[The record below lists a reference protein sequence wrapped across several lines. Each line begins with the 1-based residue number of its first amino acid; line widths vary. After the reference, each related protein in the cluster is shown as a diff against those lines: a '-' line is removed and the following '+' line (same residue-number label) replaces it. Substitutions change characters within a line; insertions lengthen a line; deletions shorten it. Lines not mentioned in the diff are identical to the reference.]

1 MDNIGVRS
9 TLYNKSIKM
18 IHWNHSER
26 NYASIEMGRKTM
38 KERFEI
44 YDGSAEA
51 KKAKGKS
58 KNLSGFHPLFTAS
71 ARRSIALDALKIWL
85 LLGFVVGVV
94 TGIATGA
101 GAVSV
106 LLGLLIA
113 AVICFGFRDDVYKK
127 VYGSEHDR
135 GQLPLPEGMSW
146 EEAVDRIRREFAN
159 PDVEQVTD
167 TADAVTFYSKKRGTY
182 QLKNTADGLKMTI
195 LTKPSKSS
203 KKEYLYAVFSSVLLS
218 QVIAILYPEK
228 ISAEQVEEE
237 KAAVRKLFGAH
248 KMPLVIELAITA
260 AFVAFAAYVLY
271 TTLYSDSARSK
282 GISDSYLNV
291 FPSEAIVGE
300 VLDDFFADGKWDNY
314 EQNGVTYVS
323 YTGIGQNTQTG
334 EKIVIGIY
342 FKLNSDKTF
351 GIDRMTWNGDTM
363 NTLEQLGVISALND
377 SYRESHGLASSNALD
392 SAFDELENA
401 LDDALADS
409 SSSVSMAEPESE
421 TVSTSVTESVPYTET
436 ADAYDADDVFP
447 AATRFDEQVTST
459 NGMDTYSK
467 LAGEISV
474 DYNHYDELTEEIKE
488 YFLSYGPYFRTA
500 WLNAMYTD
508 IYEDTGRYGNATA
521 LYDFVK
527 YMSFYDEITS
537 YYDPAP
543 MSQAFH
549 DVILSMEDQIYVD
562 TATDREAAPYVDEVI
577 QTAEANG
584 AELQIW

>member
-1 MDNIGVRS
+1 
-9 TLYNKSIKM
+9 
-18 IHWNHSER
+18 
-26 NYASIEMGRKTM
+26 M
-38 KERFEI
+38 KELFEI

-71 ARRSIALDALKIWL
+71 ARRSIALDSLKIWL

-94 TGIATGA
+94 TGVATGA

-113 AVICFGFRDDVYKK
+113 AVIYFGFRDDVYKK
-127 VYGSEHDR
+127 VYGPEHDR

-146 EEAVDRIRREFAN
+146 EEAVDRIRRGFAN
-159 PDVEQVTD
+159 LDVEQVTD

-291 FPSEAIVGE
+291 FPSEATVGE

-334 EKIVIGIY
+334 EKIEISIY
-342 FKLNSDKTF
+342 FKLNNDKTF

-377 SYRESHGLASSNALD
+377 SYR
-392 SAFDELENA
+392 
-401 LDDALADS
+401 
-409 SSSVSMAEPESE
+409 
-421 TVSTSVTESVPYTET
+421 
-436 ADAYDADDVFP
+436 
-447 AATRFDEQVTST
+447 
-459 NGMDTYSK
+459 
-467 LAGEISV
+467 
-474 DYNHYDELTEEIKE
+474 
-488 YFLSYGPYFRTA
+488 
-500 WLNAMYTD
+500 
-508 IYEDTGRYGNATA
+508 
-521 LYDFVK
+521 
-527 YMSFYDEITS
+527 
-537 YYDPAP
+537 
-543 MSQAFH
+543 
-549 DVILSMEDQIYVD
+549 
-562 TATDREAAPYVDEVI
+562 
-577 QTAEANG
+577 
-584 AELQIW
+584 

>member
-1 MDNIGVRS
+1 
-9 TLYNKSIKM
+9 
-18 IHWNHSER
+18 
-26 NYASIEMGRKTM
+26 M

-71 ARRSIALDALKIWL
+71 ARRSIALDSLKIWL
-85 LLGFVVGVV
+85 LLGFIVGVV
-94 TGIATGA
+94 TGVATGA

-113 AVICFGFRDDVYKK
+113 AGIYFGFRDDVYKK
-127 VYGSEHDR
+127 VYGPEHDR

-146 EEAVDRIRREFAN
+146 EEAVDRIRRGFAN
-159 PDVEQVTD
+159 PEVEQVTD
-167 TADAVTFYSKKRGTY
+167 TADAMTFYSKKRGTY

-195 LTKPSKSS
+195 LTKPSKRS

-248 KMPLVIELAITA
+248 KMPLLIELAITA

-282 GISDSYLNV
+282 CISDSYLNL
-291 FPSEAIVGE
+291 FPAEATVGE
-300 VLDDFFADGKWDNY
+300 VLDDFFTDGKWDNY

-334 EKIVIGIY
+334 EKIEISIY
-342 FKLNSDKTF
+342 FKLNNDKTF

-363 NTLEQLGVISALND
+363 NTLEQLGMISALND

-401 LDDALADS
+401 LDEALTDS
-409 SSSVSMAEPESE
+409 TSSEAAPESE
-421 TVSTSVTESVPYTET
+421 AVSTSVTESVPYTET

-447 AATRFDEQVTST
+447 AAIRFDEQVTST

-474 DYNHYDELTEEIKE
+474 EYNHYDELTEEIKE

-521 LYDFVK
+521 LDDFVK

>member
-1 MDNIGVRS
+1 
-9 TLYNKSIKM
+9 
-18 IHWNHSER
+18 
-26 NYASIEMGRKTM
+26 M
-38 KERFEI
+38 KELFEI

-58 KNLSGFHPLFTAS
+58 KNLSGFHPLFTA
-71 ARRSIALDALKIWL
+71 AAHRSIALDALKIWL
-85 LLGFVVGVV
+85 LLGFIVGVA
-94 TGIATGA
+94 TGVATGA

-106 LLGLLIA
+106 FLGLLIA
-113 AVICFGFRDDVYKK
+113 AVIYFGFRDDVYKK
-127 VYGSEHDR
+127 VYGPEHDR

-146 EEAVDRIRREFAN
+146 EEAVDRIRRGFAN

-167 TADAVTFYSKKRGTY
+167 TADAMTFYSKKRGTY

-237 KAAVRKLFGAH
+237 KEAVRKLFGAH
-248 KMPLVIELAITA
+248 KMPLLIELAITA

-271 TTLYSDSARSK
+271 TTFYSDSARSK

-291 FPSEAIVGE
+291 FPSEATVGE

-334 EKIVIGIY
+334 EKIEISIY
-342 FKLNSDKTF
+342 FKLNNDKTF

-401 LDDALADS
+401 LDEALTDS
-409 SSSVSMAEPESE
+409 ASSEAAPESE
-421 TVSTSVTESVPYTET
+421 AVSTSVTESVPYTET

-447 AATRFDEQVTST
+447 AATRFDEQATST

-474 DYNHYDELTEEIKE
+474 EYNHYDELTEEIKE

>member
-1 MDNIGVRS
+1 
-9 TLYNKSIKM
+9 
-18 IHWNHSER
+18 
-26 NYASIEMGRKTM
+26 M
-38 KERFEI
+38 KELFEI

-71 ARRSIALDALKIWL
+71 ARRSIALDGLKIWL

-94 TGIATGA
+94 TGVATGA

-106 LLGLLIA
+106 FLGLLIA
-113 AVICFGFRDDVYKK
+113 AVIYFGFRDDVYKK
-127 VYGSEHDR
+127 VYGPEHDR

-146 EEAVDRIRREFAN
+146 EEAVDRIRRGFAN

-167 TADAVTFYSKKRGTY
+167 TADAMTFYSKKRGTY

-228 ISAEQVEEE
+228 ISTEQVEEE

-271 TTLYSDSARSK
+271 TMLYSDSARSK
-282 GISDSYLNV
+282 GISDSYLNL
-291 FPSEAIVGE
+291 FPAEATVGE
-300 VLDDFFADGKWDNY
+300 VLDDFFTDGKWDNY

-334 EKIVIGIY
+334 EKIEISIY
-342 FKLNSDKTF
+342 FKLNNDKTF

-363 NTLEQLGVISALND
+363 NTLEQLGGISALND
-377 SYRESHGLASSNALD
+377 SYRESHDLASSNALD

-401 LDDALADS
+401 LDEALTDS
-409 SSSVSMAEPESE
+409 ASSEAAPESE
-421 TVSTSVTESVPYTET
+421 AVSTSVTESVPYTET

-447 AATRFDEQVTST
+447 AATRFDEQATST

-474 DYNHYDELTEEIKE
+474 EYNHYDELTEEIKE

>member
-1 MDNIGVRS
+1 
-9 TLYNKSIKM
+9 
-18 IHWNHSER
+18 
-26 NYASIEMGRKTM
+26 M

-58 KNLSGFHPLFTAS
+58 KNLSGFHPLFTAA
-71 ARRSIALDALKIWL
+71 ARRSIALDSLKIWL

-94 TGIATGA
+94 TGVATGA

-113 AVICFGFRDDVYKK
+113 AVIYFGFRDDVYKK
-127 VYGSEHDR
+127 VYGPEHDR

-146 EEAVDRIRREFAN
+146 EEAVDRIRRGFAN

-167 TADAVTFYSKKRGTY
+167 TADAMTFYSKKRGTY

-421 TVSTSVTESVPYTET
+421 TYTEDT
-436 ADAYDADDVFP
+436 DSDNSAQT
-447 AATRFDEQVTST
+447 ATRSDRKVVST
-459 NGMDTYSK
+459 NGMDTYSE
-467 LAGEISV
+467 LSGEISV
-474 DYNHYDELTEEIKE
+474 DVNSYEFGEMPESTKE
-488 YFLSYGPYFRTA
+488 YYLSYGSDFKTA

-508 IYEDTGRYGNATA
+508 VYEYSGKYSNLDA
-521 LYDFVK
+521 LSRFIEYLK
-527 YMSFYDEITS
+527 FYDEATDYMEVEGMIQDLHEIW
-537 YYDPAP
+537 YD
-543 MSQAFH
+543 F
-549 DVILSMEDQIYVD
+549 DIETLTEEDAGVYVD
-562 TATDREAAPYVDEVI
+562 RVI
-577 QTAEANG
+577 QMAEANG
-584 AELQIW
+584 AEIQIW

>member
-1 MDNIGVRS
+1 MYPLR
-9 TLYNKSIKM
+9 
-18 IHWNHSER
+18 WE
-26 NYASIEMGRKTM
+26 EKTM
-38 KERFEI
+38 KELFEI

-58 KNLSGFHPLFTAS
+58 KNLSGFHPLFTAA

-94 TGIATGA
+94 TGVATGA

-113 AVICFGFRDDVYKK
+113 AVIYFGFRDDVYKK
-127 VYGSEHDR
+127 VYGPEHDR

-146 EEAVDRIRREFAN
+146 EEAVDRIRRGFAN

-282 GISDSYLNV
+282 GISDSYLNL
-291 FPSEAIVGE
+291 FPEEATVGE
-300 VLDDFFADGKWDNY
+300 VLDGFFANGKWENY
-314 EQNGVTYVS
+314 EQDGVTFVHYSGECV
-323 YTGIGQNTQTG
+323 NTQTG
-334 EKIVIGIY
+334 EEIIMGIY
-342 FKLNSDKTF
+342 FKLKEDKSF
-351 GIDRMTWNGDTM
+351 SIDRMTMDGETM
-363 NTLEQLGVISALND
+363 NLLEQYAVLSKISD
-377 SYRESHGLASSNALD
+377 SYCKDHGIASSNVL
-392 SAFDELENA
+392 DELENA
-401 LDDALADS
+401 LDDAFADS

-421 TVSTSVTESVPYTET
+421 TYTEDT
-436 ADAYDADDVFP
+436 DSDNSAQT
-447 AATRFDEQVTST
+447 ATRSDRKVVST
-459 NGMDTYSK
+459 NGMDTYSE
-467 LAGEISV
+467 LSGEISV
-474 DYNHYDELTEEIKE
+474 DVNHYEIGEMPENVKE
-488 YFLSYGPYFRTA
+488 YYLSYGSDFDTA
-500 WLNAMYTD
+500 WLNALYTD
-508 IYEDTGRYGNATA
+508 VYEYSGKYSNQIAWERFTEYMVFYDEVVDYNNELAPVPA
-521 LYDFVK
+521 LYDV
-527 YMSFYDEITS
+527 YYA
-537 YYDPAP
+537 YDPATEEE
-543 MSQAFH
+543 AALCVD
-549 DVILSMEDQIYVD
+549 DVIQI
-562 TATDREAAPYVDEVI
+562 
-577 QTAEANG
+577 AEENG
-584 AELQIW
+584 AEIQIW

>member
-1 MDNIGVRS
+1 
-9 TLYNKSIKM
+9 
-18 IHWNHSER
+18 
-26 NYASIEMGRKTM
+26 M
-38 KERFEI
+38 KELFEI

-71 ARRSIALDALKIWL
+71 ARRSIALDGLKIWL

-94 TGIATGA
+94 TGVATGA

-106 LLGLLIA
+106 FLGFLIA
-113 AVICFGFRDDVYKK
+113 AVIYFGFLDDVYKK
-127 VYGSEHDR
+127 VYGPEHDR

-146 EEAVDRIRREFAN
+146 EEAVDRIRRGFAN

-167 TADAVTFYSKKRGTY
+167 TADAMTFYSKKRGTY

-228 ISAEQVEEE
+228 ISTEQVEEE

-271 TTLYSDSARSK
+271 TMLYSDSARSK
-282 GISDSYLNV
+282 GISDSYLNL
-291 FPSEAIVGE
+291 FPAEATVGE
-300 VLDDFFADGKWDNY
+300 VLDDFFTDGKWDNY

-334 EKIVIGIY
+334 EKIEISIY
-342 FKLNSDKTF
+342 FKLNNDKTF

-377 SYRESHGLASSNALD
+377 SYRESHDLASSNALD

-401 LDDALADS
+401 LDEALTDS
-409 SSSVSMAEPESE
+409 ASSEAAPESE
-421 TVSTSVTESVPYTET
+421 AVSTSVTESVPYTET

-447 AATRFDEQVTST
+447 AATRFDEQATST

-474 DYNHYDELTEEIKE
+474 EYNHYDELTEEIKE

-543 MSQAFH
+543 MSQALH

>member
-1 MDNIGVRS
+1 
-9 TLYNKSIKM
+9 
-18 IHWNHSER
+18 
-26 NYASIEMGRKTM
+26 M
-38 KERFEI
+38 KELFEI

-85 LLGFVVGVV
+85 LLGFIVGIV
-94 TGIATGA
+94 TGVATGA

-113 AVICFGFRDDVYKK
+113 AVIYFGFQDDVYKK
-127 VYGSEHDR
+127 VYGPEHDR

-146 EEAVDRIRREFAN
+146 EEAVDRIRRGFAN

-167 TADAVTFYSKKRGTY
+167 TADAMTFYSKKRGTY

-291 FPSEAIVGE
+291 FPSEATVGE

-377 SYRESHGLASSNALD
+377 SYREAHGLASSNALD

-409 SSSVSMAEPESE
+409 ASSEAEPESE
-421 TVSTSVTESVPYTET
+421 TASVSVAESVPYTET
-436 ADAYDADDVFP
+436 ADAYDAEDVFP

-474 DYNHYDELTEEIKE
+474 NHNGYEELTEEQRE
-488 YFLSYGPYFRTA
+488 YFLSYGSYFQTA

-508 IYEDTGRYGNATA
+508 IYEDTGRYGNAVA
-521 LYDFVK
+521 WVDFVN
-527 YMSFYDEITS
+527 YLYFYDEVTNYCAI
-537 YYDPAP
+537 
-543 MSQAFH
+543 
-549 DVILSMEDQIYVD
+549 
-562 TATDREAAPYVDEVI
+562 TDRIMEFQEIEFDFDDEYDMDTVTDIQAASYVDEVI

>member
-1 MDNIGVRS
+1 
-9 TLYNKSIKM
+9 
-18 IHWNHSER
+18 
-26 NYASIEMGRKTM
+26 M

-51 KKAKGKS
+51 KKAKRKS
-58 KNLSGFHPLFTAS
+58 KNLSGFHPLFTAA

-85 LLGFVVGVV
+85 LLGFIVGIV
-94 TGIATGA
+94 TGVATGA

-113 AVICFGFRDDVYKK
+113 AVIYFGFRDDAYKK
-127 VYGSEHDR
+127 VYGPEHDR
-135 GQLPLPEGMSW
+135 GQLLLPEGMNW
-146 EEAVDRIRREFAN
+146 EEAVDRIRRGFAN
-159 PDVEQVTD
+159 PDIEQVTD
-167 TADAVTFYSKKRGTY
+167 TADAMTFYSKKRGTY

-291 FPSEAIVGE
+291 FPSEATVGE

-334 EKIVIGIY
+334 EKIEISIY

-401 LDDALADS
+401 LDDAFADS
-409 SSSVSMAEPESE
+409 ASSEAEPES
-421 TVSTSVTESVPYTET
+421 VSVAESVPYTET

-467 LAGEISV
+467 LAGEISA
-474 DYNHYDELTEEIKE
+474 NHNGYEELTEEQRE
-488 YFLSYGPYFRTA
+488 YFLSYGSYFQTA

-508 IYEDTGRYGNATA
+508 IYEDTGRYGNAVA
-521 LYDFVK
+521 WVDFVN
-527 YMSFYDEITS
+527 YLYFYDEVTNYCAI
-537 YYDPAP
+537 
-543 MSQAFH
+543 
-549 DVILSMEDQIYVD
+549 
-562 TATDREAAPYVDEVI
+562 TDRIMEFQEIEFDFDDEYDTDTVTDIQAAFYVDEII

>member
-1 MDNIGVRS
+1 
-9 TLYNKSIKM
+9 
-18 IHWNHSER
+18 
-26 NYASIEMGRKTM
+26 M
-38 KERFEI
+38 KELFEI

-71 ARRSIALDALKIWL
+71 ARRSIALDGLKIW

-94 TGIATGA
+94 TGVATGA

-106 LLGLLIA
+106 FLGLLIA
-113 AVICFGFRDDVYKK
+113 AVIYFGFRDDVYKK
-127 VYGSEHDR
+127 VYGPEHDR

-146 EEAVDRIRREFAN
+146 EEAVDRIRRGFAN

-167 TADAVTFYSKKRGTY
+167 TADAMTFYSKKRGTY

-228 ISAEQVEEE
+228 ISTEQVEEE

-271 TTLYSDSARSK
+271 TMLYSDSARSK
-282 GISDSYLNV
+282 GISDSYLNL
-291 FPSEAIVGE
+291 FPAEATVGE
-300 VLDDFFADGKWDNY
+300 VLDDFFTDGKWDNY

-334 EKIVIGIY
+334 EKIEISIY
-342 FKLNSDKTF
+342 FKLNNDKTF

-377 SYRESHGLASSNALD
+377 SYRKSHDLASSNALD
-392 SAFDELENA
+392 SAFDELESA
-401 LDDALADS
+401 LDEALTDS
-409 SSSVSMAEPESE
+409 ASSEAAPESE
-421 TVSTSVTESVPYTET
+421 AVSTSVTESVPYTET

-447 AATRFDEQVTST
+447 AATRFDEQATST

-474 DYNHYDELTEEIKE
+474 EYNHYDELTEEIKE

>member
-1 MDNIGVRS
+1 
-9 TLYNKSIKM
+9 
-18 IHWNHSER
+18 
-26 NYASIEMGRKTM
+26 M
-38 KERFEI
+38 KELFEI

-58 KNLSGFHPLFTAS
+58 KNLSGFHPLFTAA

-85 LLGFVVGVV
+85 LLGFIVGIV
-94 TGIATGA
+94 TGVATGA

-113 AVICFGFRDDVYKK
+113 AVIYFGFRDDVYKK
-127 VYGSEHDR
+127 VYGPAHDR

-146 EEAVDRIRREFAN
+146 EEAVDRIRRGFAN

-167 TADAVTFYSKKRGTY
+167 TADAMTFYSKKRGTY

-248 KMPLVIELAITA
+248 KMPLVIELAMTA

-282 GISDSYLNV
+282 GVSDSYVNV
-291 FPSEAIVGE
+291 FPSEATVGE

-314 EQNGVTYVS
+314 EQNDVTYVS

-392 SAFDELENA
+392 GAFDELENA
-401 LDDALADS
+401 LDEAFADS
-409 SSSVSMAEPESE
+409 ASSEAEPES
-421 TVSTSVTESVPYTET
+421 VSVAESVPYTET

-467 LAGEISV
+467 LAGEISA
-474 DYNHYDELTEEIKE
+474 NHNGYEELTEEQRE
-488 YFLSYGPYFRTA
+488 YFLSYGSYFQTA

-508 IYEDTGRYGNATA
+508 IYEDTGRYGNAVA
-521 LYDFVK
+521 WVDFVN
-527 YMSFYDEITS
+527 YLYFYDEVTNYCAI
-537 YYDPAP
+537 
-543 MSQAFH
+543 
-549 DVILSMEDQIYVD
+549 
-562 TATDREAAPYVDEVI
+562 TDRIMEFQEIEFDFDDEYDTDTVTDIQAASYVDEVI

>member
-1 MDNIGVRS
+1 
-9 TLYNKSIKM
+9 
-18 IHWNHSER
+18 
-26 NYASIEMGRKTM
+26 M
-38 KERFEI
+38 KELFEI

-71 ARRSIALDALKIWL
+71 ARRSIALDGLKIWL

-94 TGIATGA
+94 TGVATGA

-106 LLGLLIA
+106 FLGLLIA
-113 AVICFGFRDDVYKK
+113 AVIYFGFRDDVYKK
-127 VYGSEHDR
+127 VYGPEHDR

-146 EEAVDRIRREFAN
+146 EEAVDRIRRGFAN

-167 TADAVTFYSKKRGTY
+167 TADAMTFYSKKHGTY

-228 ISAEQVEEE
+228 ISTEQVEEE

-271 TTLYSDSARSK
+271 TMLYSDSARSK
-282 GISDSYLNV
+282 GISDSYLNL
-291 FPSEAIVGE
+291 FPAEATVGE
-300 VLDDFFADGKWDNY
+300 VLDDFFTDGKWDNY

-334 EKIVIGIY
+334 EKIEISIY
-342 FKLNSDKTF
+342 FKLNNDKTF

-377 SYRESHGLASSNALD
+377 SYRESHDLASSNALD

-421 TVSTSVTESVPYTET
+421 TVSVAESTVYDEPEEYTQNQTESDSTGYEIHQNSLAEDIYISIGDYT
-436 ADAYDADDVFP
+436 
-447 AATRFDEQVTST
+447 SG
-459 NGMDTYSK
+459 NM
-467 LAGEISV
+467 
-474 DYNHYDELTEEIKE
+474 TEEQKAE
-488 YFLSYGPYFRTA
+488 FRSYGENAFYSA
-500 WLNAMYTD
+500 WQDAMYSD
-508 IYEDTGRYGNATA
+508 VYRCWGRYGYLVAWEQFGDYLDFYEGIFGSERLKDYDSIYNNAPTGMET
-521 LYDFVK
+521 D
-527 YMSFYDEITS
+527 DEAG
-537 YYDPAP
+537 Y
-543 MSQAFH
+543 
-549 DVILSMEDQIYVD
+549 
-562 TATDREAAPYVDEVI
+562 YVDEVLAL
-577 QTAEANG
+577 AEKNNADMIFN
-584 AELQIW
+584 

>member
-1 MDNIGVRS
+1 
-9 TLYNKSIKM
+9 
-18 IHWNHSER
+18 
-26 NYASIEMGRKTM
+26 M

-71 ARRSIALDALKIWL
+71 ARRSIALDSLKIWL

-94 TGIATGA
+94 TGVATGA

-106 LLGLLIA
+106 LLGVLIA
-113 AVICFGFRDDVYKK
+113 AVIYFGFRDDVYKK
-127 VYGSEHDR
+127 VYGPEHDR

-146 EEAVDRIRREFAN
+146 EEAVDRIRRGFAN

-167 TADAVTFYSKKRGTY
+167 TADAMTFYSKKRGTY

-248 KMPLVIELAITA
+248 KMPLLIELAITA

-291 FPSEAIVGE
+291 FPSEATVGE
-300 VLDDFFADGKWDNY
+300 VLDDFFADGKWDSY

-421 TVSTSVTESVPYTET
+421 TYTEDT
-436 ADAYDADDVFP
+436 DSDNSAQT
-447 AATRFDEQVTST
+447 ATRSDRKVVST
-459 NGMDTYSK
+459 NGMDTYSE
-467 LAGEISV
+467 LSGEISV
-474 DYNHYDELTEEIKE
+474 DVNSYEFGEMSESTKE
-488 YFLSYGPYFRTA
+488 YYLSYGSNFKTA

-508 IYEDTGRYGNATA
+508 VYEYSGKYSNLDA
-521 LYDFVK
+521 LSRFIEYLK
-527 YMSFYDEITS
+527 FYDEAT
-537 YYDPAP
+537 YY
-543 MSQAFH
+543 
-549 DVILSMEDQIYVD
+549 MEVEGMIQDLHEIWYDFDIETLTEEDAGVYVD
-562 TATDREAAPYVDEVI
+562 RVI
-577 QTAEANG
+577 QMAEANG
-584 AELQIW
+584 AEIQIW

>member
-1 MDNIGVRS
+1 
-9 TLYNKSIKM
+9 
-18 IHWNHSER
+18 
-26 NYASIEMGRKTM
+26 M
-38 KERFEI
+38 KELFEI

-71 ARRSIALDALKIWL
+71 ARRSIALDGLKIWL

-94 TGIATGA
+94 TGVATSA

-106 LLGLLIA
+106 FLGLLIA
-113 AVICFGFRDDVYKK
+113 AVIYFGFRDDVYKK
-127 VYGSEHDR
+127 VYGPEHDR

-146 EEAVDRIRREFAN
+146 EEAVDRIRRGFAN

-167 TADAVTFYSKKRGTY
+167 TADAMTFYSKKRGTY

-228 ISAEQVEEE
+228 ISTEQVEEE

-271 TTLYSDSARSK
+271 TMLYSDSARSK
-282 GISDSYLNV
+282 GISDSYLNL
-291 FPSEAIVGE
+291 FPAEATVGE
-300 VLDDFFADGKWDNY
+300 VLDDFFTDGKWDNY

-334 EKIVIGIY
+334 EKIEISIY
-342 FKLNSDKTF
+342 FKLNNDKTF

-377 SYRESHGLASSNALD
+377 SYRESHDLASSNALD

-401 LDDALADS
+401 LDEALTDS
-409 SSSVSMAEPESE
+409 ASSEAAPESE
-421 TVSTSVTESVPYTET
+421 AVSTSVTESVPYTET

-447 AATRFDEQVTST
+447 AATRFDEQATST

-474 DYNHYDELTEEIKE
+474 EYNHYDELTEEIKE

>member
-1 MDNIGVRS
+1 
-9 TLYNKSIKM
+9 
-18 IHWNHSER
+18 
-26 NYASIEMGRKTM
+26 M

-58 KNLSGFHPLFTAS
+58 KNLSGFHPLFTAV
-71 ARRSIALDALKIWL
+71 ARRSIALDSLKIWL
-85 LLGFVVGVV
+85 LLGFIVGVV
-94 TGIATGA
+94 TGVATGA

-106 LLGLLIA
+106 FLGLLIA
-113 AVICFGFRDDVYKK
+113 AVIYFGFRDDVYKK
-127 VYGSEHDR
+127 VYGPEHDR

-146 EEAVDRIRREFAN
+146 EEAVDRIRRGFAN

-167 TADAVTFYSKKRGTY
+167 TADAMTFYSKKRGTY
-182 QLKNTADGLKMTI
+182 QLQNTADGLKMTI

-203 KKEYLYAVFSSVLLS
+203 KKEYLYAVFSSILLS

-291 FPSEAIVGE
+291 FPSEATVGE

-401 LDDALADS
+401 LDDAFADS
-409 SSSVSMAEPESE
+409 ASSEAEPES
-421 TVSTSVTESVPYTET
+421 VSVAESVPYTET

-467 LAGEISV
+467 LAGEISA
-474 DYNHYDELTEEIKE
+474 NHNGYEELTEEQRE
-488 YFLSYGPYFRTA
+488 YFLSYGSYFQTA

-508 IYEDTGRYGNATA
+508 IYEDTGRYGNAVA
-521 LYDFVK
+521 WVDFVN
-527 YMSFYDEITS
+527 YLYFYDEVTNYCAI
-537 YYDPAP
+537 
-543 MSQAFH
+543 
-549 DVILSMEDQIYVD
+549 
-562 TATDREAAPYVDEVI
+562 TDRIMEFQEIEFDFDDEYDTDTVTDIQAAFYVDEII

>member
-1 MDNIGVRS
+1 
-9 TLYNKSIKM
+9 
-18 IHWNHSER
+18 
-26 NYASIEMGRKTM
+26 M

-44 YDGSAEA
+44 YDGSVEA

-94 TGIATGA
+94 TGVATGA

-106 LLGLLIA
+106 LLGLLIV
-113 AVICFGFRDDVYKK
+113 AVIYFGFRDDVYKK
-127 VYGSEHDR
+127 AYGPEHDR
-135 GQLPLPEGMSW
+135 GQLPLPDGMSW
-146 EEAVDRIRREFAN
+146 EKAVDRIRRGFAN

-167 TADAVTFYSKKRGTY
+167 TADAMTFYSKKRGTY

-291 FPSEAIVGE
+291 FPSEATVGE

-401 LDDALADS
+401 LDDAFADS
-409 SSSVSMAEPESE
+409 ASSEAEPES
-421 TVSTSVTESVPYTET
+421 VSVAESVPYTET

-467 LAGEISV
+467 LAGEISA
-474 DYNHYDELTEEIKE
+474 NHNGYEELTEEQRE
-488 YFLSYGPYFRTA
+488 YFLSYGSYFQTA

-508 IYEDTGRYGNATA
+508 IYEDTGRYGNAVA
-521 LYDFVK
+521 WVDFVN
-527 YMSFYDEITS
+527 YLYFYDEVTNYCAI
-537 YYDPAP
+537 
-543 MSQAFH
+543 
-549 DVILSMEDQIYVD
+549 
-562 TATDREAAPYVDEVI
+562 TDRIMEFQEIEFDFDDEYDTDTVTDIQAAFYVDEII